1 MQSLKD
7 ASHLVSDLDPMFD
20 DRIMPVDHR
29 IEEKIR
35 REKALNDRSGW
46 YDCTEVRIILIQ
58 VSL

>member
-20 DRIMPVDHR
+20 DRIMSADHR

-46 YDCTEVRIILIQ
+46 YDCTEVY
-58 VSL
+58 